1 MENMSK
7 KKTVLSIAAV
17 ILIWSL
23 CWPIYKVG
31 LNYTPPLLFS
41 GMRSFLGG
49 LLLALFLLPQWRKI
63 QWNKCWYIYIIVG
76 LFNTVIFQGLQT
88 VGLQFLPSGLYS
100 VIVYLQPVLVV
111 LLAWLWL
118 KESLTRTKIIG
129 MLLGFLGVVVVSIE
143 SFTGNISLL
152 GVILALITSIGWALG
167 VIYVRKT
174 AALVHGL
181 WLVALQNLIGGGFL
195 TVSGLITEDFSS
207 IEWNI
212 PYISCLIYGCIFG
225 VTCATALYFKL
236 MGSGDASKVGAATF
250 LVPLLAVA
258 IGTIVLGEPFTWSL
272 VIGLLLILISI
283 YTMNRA

>member
-7 KKTVLSIAAV
+7 KKSILSIAAV

-31 LNYTPPLLFS
+31 LNYTPPLLFA

-49 LLLALFLLPQWRKI
+49 LLLTLFLLPKWRQIEWK
-63 QWNKCWYIYIIVG
+63 KCWYIYIIVG
-76 LFNTVIFQGLQT
+76 FFNTVAFQGIQT
-88 VGLQFLPSGLYS
+88 VGLQYLPSGLYS

-118 KESLTRTKIIG
+118 KESITKTKISG
-129 MLLGFLGVVVVSIE
+129 MLVGFLGVAVVSID
-143 SFTGNISLL
+143 SFTGNISLF
-152 GVILALITSIGWALG
+152 GVFLALITSIGWALG

-174 AALVHGL
+174 ATLVHGL
-181 WLVALQNLIGGGFL
+181 WLVALQNIIGGGFL

-207 IEWNI
+207 IEWDT
-212 PYISCLIYGCIFG
+212 PYIACLLYGGIFG

-250 LVPLLAVA
+250 LVPLMAVA
-258 IGTIVLGEPFTWSL
+258 IGTVVLDEPFTWSL
-272 VIGLLLILISI
+272 IIGLIFILISI
-283 YTMNRA
+283 FIINRK